1 MFLHLTKHTAVQVE
15 GGHPLPAGCIK
26 SMLTLG
32 SNDEAQTLPD
42 SLSQKKKN
50 TITIKD
56 TASQMTKN
64 KKMTEVQVNYT
75 ILRNKCC

>member
-1 MFLHLTKHTAVQVE
+1 
-15 GGHPLPAGCIK
+15 
-26 SMLTLG
+26 MLTLG

>member
-32 SNDEAQTLPD
+32 SNDEAQTSPD
-42 SLSQKKKN
+42 CLFKKKKKS
-50 TITIKD
+50 ITIKD
-56 TASQMTKN
+56 TASQMTKT
-64 KKMTEVQVNYT
+64 KSD
-75 ILRNKCC
+75 RS